1 MCAPSTI
8 QKKSPGSAVTRAGVA
23 KSLDISAMFN
33 LSNSSASYNSN
44 VTAPS
49 TGADH
54 AGWRG
59 WWQAQANRQ
68 GSDWSSVI
76 GLHLTIVDQLRDADA
91 ADAQVGCSS

>member
-1 MCAPSTI
+1 
-8 QKKSPGSAVTRAGVA
+8 
-23 KSLDISAMFN
+23 MFN

-68 GSDWSSVI
+68 GSDWPSLIGPHFTITDSLRSTSS
-76 GLHLTIVDQLRDADA
+76 
-91 ADAQVGCSS
+91 